1 MVLFDVLIGVFCLAV
16 MLVGLAG
23 IVTPRFPGI
32 HLVWF
37 GIFLYAVVTGF
48 AKITPAFLAAMAVI
62 VLLSYALD
70 YWNVRLG
77 MKRFHATWHGVV
89 GAVIGGLSA
98 SFFGIV
104 PGLTIGPLF
113 GAIVGEMLAGRDSVF
128 SMETEK
134 FRIVGYVGSTVV
146 KIMFGVAMIGS
157 WIWQLVP
164 SR

>member
-1 MVLFDVLIGVFCLAV
+1 MIVFDVLAGVFCLTI

-48 AKITPAFLAAMAVI
+48 SHITPSFLGVAAVL

-89 GAVIGGLSA
+89 GAVIGGLAA

-104 PGLTIGPLF
+104 PGLIVGSLL
-113 GAIVGEMLAGRDSVF
+113 GAIIGEMLAGRDAMFSV
-128 SMETEK
+128 ETDE
-134 FRIVGYVGSTVV
+134 FRMIGFVGSTVV
-146 KIMFGVAMIGS
+146 KIMLGVAMIGA
-157 WIWQLVP
+157 WVVQLLP
-164 SR
+164 